1 MRSDG
6 PASAGYYK
14 KLVPAE
20 SGWHLRLDEVW
31 RYRDLVLL
39 LTKKS
44 FTVTYQQTLLGPLWI
59 IINPVL
65 SSLVYM
71 FIFGHIAE
79 IGTDGVPQ
87 ILFYFLSSSLW
98 GLFSYSLTSNA
109 STFVT
114 NAHLFGKVYF
124 PRLTVP
130 FSNMLVS
137 ILKFLVQLGIVAVL
151 MAAYVVRGDIHP
163 NWGMF
168 PLLPLL
174 FIQLS
179 FLGMSTGIFLSSL
192 TTRYRDLMLVVT
204 VGVNLWMYASPVV
217 YPMSSLS
224 EGLMKTLI
232 KLNPV
237 TEVLEL
243 VRLIMV
249 GEGEFEMAYYGI
261 GLVITIIMFAGG
273 AAIFNRV
280 ERTFA
285 DTV

>member
-1 MRSDG
+1 
-6 PASAGYYK
+6 
-14 KLVPAE
+14 
-20 SGWHLRLDEVW
+20 
-31 RYRDLVLL
+31 
-39 LTKKS
+39 
-44 FTVTYQQTLLGPLWI
+44 
-59 IINPVL
+59 
-65 SSLVYM
+65 M

-151 MAAYVVRGDIHP
+151 MAAYVVRGAIHP

-261 GLVITIIMFAGG
+261 GLIITIIMFAGG